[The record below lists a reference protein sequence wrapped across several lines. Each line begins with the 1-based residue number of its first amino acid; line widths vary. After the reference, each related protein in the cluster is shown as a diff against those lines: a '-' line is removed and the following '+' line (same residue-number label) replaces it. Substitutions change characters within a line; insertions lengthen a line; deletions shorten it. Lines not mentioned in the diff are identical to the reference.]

1 MELLT
6 DLLYGINDFLWGIP
20 MLFLLLFTHMYFT
33 ISLGFIQKKTFLGIR
48 LSFTKSEGENGT
60 ISPYATLATSLA
72 ATIGT
77 GNIIGI
83 STAIALGG
91 PGAVFWCLIT
101 GVLGIATSY
110 AESFLS
116 VKYRICSQD
125 GSYLGGPMY
134 VLKNV
139 LKRPFPARL
148 FALFT
153 ILASFGVGSSVQSNA
168 IACSVREYIP
178 LSPHLIGIA
187 VALLSG
193 FVMLGGVKQ
202 IAKVCTF
209 LVPFM
214 SLFYLLGCFYLLY
227 CNRAYLTDSVAYII
241 SCAFSSRAVFG
252 GFGGYAVSNA
262 LRIGISRGLFT
273 NEAGMGSL
281 SMTAAAAK
289 TDSPVRQSLISMT
302 GVFWDTIVVC
312 SVTGLVIVSTML
324 KFPSLFESALPG
336 RFCFL
341 AFGQIPFLGS
351 QMLSV
356 SIVLFAFATIIGWCY
371 YGDCGARFLFKENGL
386 RNYQIFYLV
395 FVYLGSVLSMDF
407 VFEFS
412 DLLNALMVLPNVF
425 SMFLLRKVIK
435 RDTAAYFK

>member
-1 MELLT
+1 MELLSS
-6 DLLYGINDFLWGIP
+6 LLYGINDFLWGMP
-20 MLFLLLFTHMYFT
+20 MLFLLLFLHIYFT
-33 ISLGFIQKKTFLGIR
+33 CSLSFIQKKTFLGIR
-48 LSFTKSEGENGT
+48 LSFSKNEGANGT

-91 PGAVFWCLIT
+91 PGAVFWCVFT

-116 VKYRICSQD
+116 VKYRVQTSD

-134 VLKNV
+134 VLKCI
-139 LKRPFPARL
+139 LKRPFSAKL
-148 FALFT
+148 FAIFT
-153 ILASFGVGSSVQSNA
+153 MLASFGVGSSVQSNA
-168 IACSVREYIP
+168 ISNSIQEYIT
-178 LSPHLIGIA
+178 LSPHLLGIL
-187 VALLSG
+187 VALLAG
-193 FVMLGGVKQ
+193 FVMLGGVKK

-227 CNRAYLTDSVAYII
+227 CNRSYLTDSVACIV
-241 SCAFSSRAVFG
+241 SSAFSSQSVLG
-252 GFGGYAVSNA
+252 GMGGYAVSNA
-262 LRIGISRGLFT
+262 IRIGISRGLFT

-281 SMTAAAAK
+281 PMTAAAAQ
-289 TDSPVRQSLISMT
+289 TSSPVRQALISMT
-302 GVFWDTIVVC
+302 GVFWDTLVVC
-312 SVTGLVIVSTML
+312 SVTGLVIVSSMM
-324 KFPSLFESALPG
+324 KFPSLFETAAPG

-341 AFGQIPFLGS
+341 AFEQIPFYGS

-371 YGDCGARFLFKENGL
+371 YGECGARFLFKEKGL
-386 RNYQIFYLV
+386 RNYQICYLV
-395 FVYLGSVLSMDF
+395 FVYLGAVLSMDF
-407 VFEFS
+407 VFAFS
-412 DLLNALMVLPNVF
+412 DLLNALMVLPNVL
-425 SMFLLRKVIK
+425 SLFLLRKVI
-435 RDTAAYFK
+435 RQDTASYFK